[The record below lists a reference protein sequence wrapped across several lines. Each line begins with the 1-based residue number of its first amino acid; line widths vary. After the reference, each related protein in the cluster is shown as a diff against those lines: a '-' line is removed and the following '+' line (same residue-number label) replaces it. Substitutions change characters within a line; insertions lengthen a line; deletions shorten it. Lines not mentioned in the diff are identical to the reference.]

1 MTPPPIP
8 PTIRAAVL
16 QPGGSVATVTRATPP
31 PTPGEVLLCVALA
44 GVCGTDLELARGFK
58 AAAQVGCVL
67 GHEFVGVVAR
77 MPALDGGASVAT
89 FCPSDIDEAPLLC
102 IIMTSIGTGY
112 DLSTTTYSPDGR
124 VFQIEYAQKAIEN
137 SGTAIGVSCKD
148 GVVMAVEKVVVSK
161 MLLATRARDECSSY
175 KSVYDSPI
183 PGHVLAERLA
193 NFAHVYTL
201 YAYVRPFGCAALLGA
216 HDDINGY
223 QLYLVEPSG
232 VSYRYFGAAVGKGKQ
247 AAKTALEKLDFKT
260 LTCREAVKEL
270 AKIIVD
276 VHDETKDKLYELEMC
291 WVCEESKN
299 KSQLVP
305 QDLVDEARKAAEAAQ
320 DDDSD
325 MDDDE

>member
-1 MTPPPIP
+1 VFVPPDSVVLR
-8 PTIRAAVL
+8 TAA
-16 QPGGSVATVTRATPP
+16 TR
-31 PTPGEVLLCVALA
+31 
-44 GVCGTDLELARGFK
+44 
-58 AAAQVGCVL
+58 
-67 GHEFVGVVAR
+67 
-77 MPALDGGASVAT
+77 S
-89 FCPSDIDEAPLLC
+89 
-102 IIMTSIGTGY
+102 Y
-112 DLSTTTYSPDGR
+112 DHPRRCHS
-124 VFQIEYAQKAIEN
+124 
-137 SGTAIGVSCKD
+137 TAIGVSCKD

-161 MLLATRARDECSSY
+161 MLVPGTMRRAHLVDHHSGVVISGLISDGRQLATRARDECSSY

>member
-1 MTPPPIP
+1 
-8 PTIRAAVL
+8 
-16 QPGGSVATVTRATPP
+16 
-31 PTPGEVLLCVALA
+31 
-44 GVCGTDLELARGFK
+44 
-58 AAAQVGCVL
+58 
-67 GHEFVGVVAR
+67 
-77 MPALDGGASVAT
+77 
-89 FCPSDIDEAPLLC
+89 
-102 IIMTSIGTGY
+102 MTSIGTGY

-161 MLLATRARDECSSY
+161 MLVPGTMRRAHLVDHHSGVVISGLISDGRQLATRARDECSSY